1 MFNQSR
7 RNLAR
12 WFTLSMG
19 SILVVFAGVI
29 YYQKAADELEE
40 LDQLLYTKTRVMAAG
55 VESEVRQGQWQ
66 VNLENVPLLGSNPPL
81 PTTDLVYARWYDTE
95 RKLVQFFGTTPPER
109 LTLASDRG
117 KWGVLVWG

>member
-1 MFNQSR
+1 MFNQNR

-19 SILVVFAGVI
+19 SILVVFAGVV

-40 LDQLLYTKTRVMAAG
+40 LDRLLYTKTRVMAAG

-66 VNLENVPLLGSNPPL
+66 VNLENVPSPGMFDEPQLMSSSN
-81 PTTDLVYARWYDTE
+81 
-95 RKLVQFFGTTPPER
+95 
-109 LTLASDRG
+109 
-117 KWGVLVWG
+117 